1 MNKLIIFNF
10 LICLILCGCNAGG
23 GAGTKAAGTTQ
34 DLPEWTIFIYGLADH
49 NLTPSMLVDFQEMVA
64 ANVNKKVKIIVA
76 MDLDDQR
83 FGSTFGTQVYE
94 VTGGGEAKL
103 IQKYSEQNFDDPEVM
118 KAHIVNAFSAYQSN
132 KRGIILWDHGGSW
145 DGGFGHDTQNGT
157 VNGTGIS
164 VQSIKEV
171 LLSAGN
177 ELGLGSTPFDFL
189 SFDTCLMGNIE
200 SATELKDVAKYYFA
214 SAELDFGDGWDYTA
228 AINLF
233 SASPTSQIAQ
243 LAPAIVSS
251 WDDHHKTKSQMDQN
265 ARTQVAIDLTKIDSF
280 ELQMSSFL
288 ANFQSTSLLEMAKAL
303 KRSGP
308 GFGSGS
314 ESQSLVAS
322 QNYRD
327 VGQFLS
333 LLTNSSNNNLASE
346 SSLALSGVMNDLIK
360 AQSLGDVRIGS
371 QAGLS
376 IESRTVSSWTT
387 VRSEYQNLFWDS
399 RTLWSS
405 LLDDISVA
413 ALSDGLA
420 PIISTTAQNTNNP
433 SSVNKPKITFSTTD
447 SDVDQAQLVL
457 KRTMSGVDYDIG
469 LVGYGFVENQNTYNF
484 EWDGKFFTL
493 SNGIETSLIS
503 LGLQGTPGLNSNG
516 DTLAIGYQIK
526 GIITNGSISSDAKII
541 GYESPLKSIVIIEN
555 GQETVMAISALSGA
569 GFSFI
574 PYLLKNQSPYFELM
588 TPIQLTTGLTEL
600 NLDSMSAPAGTY
612 KLETNL
618 SDLWGNSSNDS
629 DTVIVGTPF

>member
-1 MNKLIIFNF
+1 MKTVLTYTLLF
-10 LICLILCGCNAGG
+10 LLLLGCNGSKTTT
-23 GAGTKAAGTTQ
+23 GASSTEDQAT
-34 DLPEWTIFIYGLADH
+34 EWTIFIYGHADH
-49 NLTPSMLVDFQEMVA
+49 NLTPNMLRDFQEMIA
-64 ANVNKKVKIIVA
+64 ANLNSKVKIIVA

-83 FGSTFGTQVYE
+83 FGATFGTEVYE
-94 VTGGGEAKL
+94 VTGGGNARL
-103 IQKYSEQNFDDPEVM
+103 LHQYYEQNFDDPEVM
-118 KAHIVNAFSAYQSN
+118 KAHIVNAFSAYPSK
-132 KRGIILWDHGGSW
+132 KRGLILWNHGGSW
-145 DGGFGHDTQNGT
+145 DGGFGHDSQNGT
-157 VNGTGIS
+157 TNGTGIS
-164 VQSIKEV
+164 VHNIKQV
-171 LLSAGN
+171 LLDAAG

-228 AINLF
+228 ALNLF

-251 WDDHHKTKSQMDQN
+251 WDDHHKTKGQMDQN
-265 ARTQVAIDLTKIDSF
+265 ARTQIAIDLTKLDSF
-280 ELQMSSFL
+280 SVQMSSFL
-288 ANFQSTSLLEMAKAL
+288 ANFQNTSLLELAKAL

-308 GFGSGS
+308 GFGAGN
-314 ESQSLVAS
+314 ENQSLVET

-327 VGQFLS
+327 VGQFFS
-333 LLTNSSNNNLASE
+333 LLTNSSNNNLATD
-346 SSLALSGVMNDLIK
+346 SSLVLTSMMNEVIK

-376 IESRTVSSWTT
+376 IESRTVSSWIPA
-387 VRSEYQNLFWDS
+387 RSEYINLFWDS

-413 ALSDGLA
+413 ALSDGL
-420 PIISTTAQNTNNP
+420 PPTISTTAQNTNNP
-433 SSVNKPKITFSTTD
+433 TTVNKPIISFSTNNP
-447 SDVDQAQLVL
+447 DVDQAQVVL
-457 KRTMSGVDYDIG
+457 KRNISGIDYNIG
-469 LVGYGFVENQNTYNF
+469 LIGYGFVDDQSTYDF
-484 EWDGKFFTL
+484 EWDGKMFFL
-493 SNGIETSLIS
+493 SNGSDTSLIS

-516 DTLAIGYQIK
+516 DTLAIGYQIQ
-526 GIITNGSISSDAKII
+526 GVISNGTISYAAKII
-541 GYESPLKSIVIIEN
+541 GYESPLKSLVITVN
-555 GQETVMAISALSGA
+555 NQEAVFSISKLSGA

-588 TPIQLTTGLTEL
+588 TPIELSTGLEEL
-600 NLDSMSAPAGTY
+600 YLDSISAPTGTY

-618 SDLWGNSSNDS
+618 SDLWGNSSSDS